1 LATRNLIFLVMLV
14 ILLSSPLVISAQTSP
29 QLEVTMIG
37 KGEGPYYAAA
47 GQVTQ
52 FKVEIMNLG
61 PGDVY
66 LIKGEAYLDP
76 NLSGNWQ
83 LTHSE
88 DTNNFHLSQLQ
99 SAIWTFD
106 LPMPTNI
113 EAANSTNGMPQVI
126 LLIQIIY
133 STANGQH
140 ETASKQFSLSVPGA
154 TVRHTEYWIWFVAV
168 AGVAVAL
175 LAAMLIYRIVRRSK
189 NSSRS

>member
-1 LATRNLIFLVMLV
+1 
-14 ILLSSPLVISAQTSP
+14 
-29 QLEVTMIG
+29 MIG
-37 KGEGPYYAAA
+37 NGAGPYYAAA

-52 FKVEIMNLG
+52 LKVEILNLG
-61 PGDVY
+61 PDDVY

-88 DTNNFHLSQLQ
+88 DTNNFHLSRLQ

-106 LPMPTNI
+106 LAMPANI
-113 EAANSTNGMPQVI
+113 EAANSTNGVPQVI

-133 STANGQH
+133 STARGQN

-154 TVRHTEYWIWFVAV
+154 TLKHTGYWIWLLL
-168 AGVAVAL
+168 AGISAAL
-175 LAAMLIYRIVRRSK
+175 LAAVLFIRIARRSK
-189 NSSRS
+189 SSSH